1 MGTGLARRNTH
12 SHPRAAAR
20 PGLSVLCA
28 LNHMRLRNG
37 CSALFLTAVL
47 ASAGFF
53 AFAQAPPQTVD
64 ISDPQAGGTV
74 MVFAGD
80 TLQVRL
86 HSTPGT
92 GYSWKVTQV
101 NSAVLTQQAAPVF
114 VPPPPG
120 IPGAEGHTVFNFRAT
135 APGNSTLQ
143 LGYAGSPEK
152 EVAPARTF
160 SLDVNVR
167 PAGDRP
173 M

>member
-1 MGTGLARRNTH
+1 
-12 SHPRAAAR
+12 
-20 PGLSVLCA
+20 VLCA
-28 LNHMRLRNG
+28 LNHMRLRIG

-101 NSAVLTQQAAPVF
+101 NSAILALEAAPVF

-120 IPGAEGHTVFNFRAT
+120 IPGAEGHTVFNFRAA
-135 APGNSTLQ
+135 APGSSTLQ
-143 LGYAGSPEK
+143 LAYAGPAEK
-152 EVAPARTF
+152 GAAPARTF
-160 SLDVNVR
+160 SIGVTVR
-167 PAGDRP
+167 PASDRP
-173 M
+173 LPQP

>member
-1 MGTGLARRNTH
+1 MRPRVGYCVLLLIVTLARA
-12 SHPRAAAR
+12 S
-20 PGLSVLCA
+20 LS
-28 LNHMRLRNG
+28 
-37 CSALFLTAVL
+37 
-47 ASAGFF
+47 

-64 ISDPQAGGTV
+64 ISDPQAGGKL
-74 MVFAGD
+74 MVFVGD
-80 TLQVRL
+80 TVQVRL

-173 M
+173 MPQP